1 MQMDM
6 WCPSALDIVITYP
19 LWTVFSPHRF
29 RHEVWHSSERWKSG
43 ALLNTPAVLA
53 DMTDGA
59 YFRQSKLAQPA
70 RPGEESDLRVGL
82 ILYYDDLE
90 LNNPLGVTRGKNK
103 VACFYVALA
112 NLPAKMRFKHDY
124 IGVLMLVLEKVLKG
138 CGAVRVF
145 AGANH
150 LTGEV
155 ITDDVHSFGEQFRA
169 TCRGETYVTVRA
181 TCALS

>member
-1 MQMDM
+1 M
-6 WCPSALDIVITYP
+6 CC
-19 LWTVFSPHRF
+19 RF
-29 RHEVWHSSERWKSG
+29 RNEVWHSSERWKSG
-43 ALLNTPAVLA
+43 TFCYTPPVIA
-53 DMTDGA
+53 DITDGA

-70 RPGEESDLRVGL
+70 CPGEEDDLRVGL

-90 LNNPLGVTRGKNK
+90 LNNPLGVCRGKHK

-112 NLPAKMRFKHDY
+112 NLPAKMRFVHHY

-155 ITDDVHSFGEQFRA
+155 ITDDAHSFGAQFRA
-169 TCRGETYVTVRA
+169 SCRGETYVTVRA
-181 TCALS
+181 PTRA